1 MFLYWNLIPI
11 KKFVYSS
18 LNQYVWQSPTF
29 TKYQCLA
36 VSFLELFVFY
46 LFDQLNVTIIAMK
59 NRRKVTLDF
68 LRNYNGVP
76 ADVSYIGA
84 TSVELAS

>member
-1 MFLYWNLIPI
+1 MFGR
-11 KKFVYSS
+11 F
-18 LNQYVWQSPTF
+18 
-29 TKYQCLA
+29 
-36 VSFLELFVFY
+36 FLGIVCF